1 MEASVREV
9 IEMRPVERSGAGD
22 HGRAELPEE
31 PKAFGTSGLVSF
43 GSVTF
48 PFITRAR
55 REMSITLSLQPIFGL
70 KNGQVVSRRI
80 RRLVRHQ
87 GGEPALRGLG
97 RPMLETADLR
107 RIDLLTLHHGAS
119 LLRPGDTDGGVLP
132 AFWRTVATSHG
143 RFAMIYAGD
152 QTEAPAGRVMVEVVG
167 IPDRPDVQAVAE
179 AIEHFETDRRGI
191 ILHIPPDPA
200 LAERLAGAGCAC
212 LSVDFA
218 AVDYDHPRGW
228 HEADRLIRAARRAA
242 PKVLILNIAAH
253 WGAAAAEAGAT
264 HAVFRSS
271 EGVRV

>member
-9 IEMRPVERSGAGD
+9 IEMRAWERDGAGD
-22 HGRAELPEE
+22 DGRARLPEE
-31 PKAFGTSGLVSF
+31 PKAFGAPGLADI

-107 RIDLLTLHHGAS
+107 RIDLLTLQHGGS
-119 LLRPGDTDGGVLP
+119 LLRPGETDGGVLP

-143 RFAMIYAGD
+143 RFTMI
-152 QTEAPAGRVMVEVVG
+152 
-167 IPDRPDVQAVAE
+167 
-179 AIEHFETDRRGI
+179 
-191 ILHIPPDPA
+191 
-200 LAERLAGAGCAC
+200 
-212 LSVDFA
+212 
-218 AVDYDHPRGW
+218 
-228 HEADRLIRAARRAA
+228 
-242 PKVLILNIAAH
+242 
-253 WGAAAAEAGAT
+253 
-264 HAVFRSS
+264 
-271 EGVRV
+271 